1 MARRKFAVFSMS
13 FLDAICCGFGSVV
26 LIFMLITAQG
36 NAHVKKVTDD
46 RRSEALLVEQ
56 QVLDARRDLAD
67 IRNSLEVL
75 DRAKVTTQGLS
86 ERVLAELAAAKQELA
101 ESESEALARRTRLE
115 QLKADIA
122 SLEASTRRLED
133 QAQKPGGG
141 AAVRGFKGTGDRLY
155 LTGLRVGGQRVLIL
169 VDASASMLDETLVNI
184 LRMRNMSDDK
194 KLRSEKW
201 RQAVSIT
208 DWISTQIP
216 TTAQFQIYTFNTRP
230 EPLVEGSAGQWLK
243 LDAAT
248 LEKALNRLRHVVP
261 RDGTSLENAFAV
273 ARQLNPQPD
282 NLILITDGLPTQG
295 AQPPAKRLVDGDDRL
310 RFFERAVAVL
320 PKKLP
325 VSTILLPMEGDPAA
339 PSAFWNLAKATQGAF
354 MAPSRDWP

>member
-1 MARRKFAVFSMS
+1 VARRKFDVFSMS

-36 NAHVKKVTDD
+36 NSHVKKLTDD

-56 QVLDARRDLAD
+56 QLLDARKNLAEL
-67 IRNSLEVL
+67 RNSLEVL

-86 ERVLAELAAAKQELA
+86 ERVIAELDAAKQELA
-101 ESESEALARRTRLE
+101 ESENETLARRARLE

-122 SLEASTRRLED
+122 SLEESAKRLEG
-133 QAQKPGGG
+133 QAAKPGGG

-155 LTGLRVGGQRVLIL
+155 LTGMRVGGQHVLIL

-184 LRMRNMSDDK
+184 LRMRNMADDK

-201 RQAVSIT
+201 RQAVSIA

-216 TTAQFQIYTFNTRP
+216 TTAQFQIYTFNTHA
-230 EPLVEGSAGQWLK
+230 EPLVDGSAGQWLK
-243 LDAAT
+243 LDGPT
-248 LEKALNRLRHVVP
+248 LEKALNRLRKVVP
-261 RDGTSLENAFAV
+261 KDGTSLENAFAV

-282 NLILITDGLPTQG
+282 NLIVITDGLPTQG
-295 AQPPAKRLVDGDDRL
+295 AQPSTKKLVDGDDRL
-310 RFFERAVAVL
+310 RLFERAIAVL

-339 PSAFWNLAKATQGAF
+339 PSAFWNLAKATQGSF

>member
-1 MARRKFAVFSMS
+1 MARRKFDVFSMS

-36 NAHVKKVTDD
+36 NAHVKKVTED

-56 QVLDARRDLAD
+56 QLLDARKNLAELL
-67 IRNSLEVL
+67 NSLEVL
-75 DRAKVTTQGLS
+75 DKAKVMTQGLS
-86 ERVLAELAAAKQELA
+86 VRVLAELEAAKQELA
-101 ESESEALARRTRLE
+101 ESENETLARRARLE

-122 SLEASTRRLED
+122 ALEEGARRLEN
-133 QAQKPGGG
+133 QSQKSGGG
-141 AAVRGFKGTGDRLY
+141 ASVRGFKGTGDRLY
-155 LTGLRVGGQRVLIL
+155 LTGMRVGGQRVLIL

-201 RQAVSIT
+201 RQAVSIA

-216 TTAQFQIYTFNTRP
+216 TTAQFQIYTFNTRA

-243 LDAAT
+243 LDGPT
-248 LEKALNRLRHVVP
+248 LEKALNRLRKIVP
-261 RDGTSLENAFAV
+261 KDGTSLENAFAV

-295 AQPPAKRLVDGDDRL
+295 AQPPSKKLVDGDDRL
-310 RFFERAVAVL
+310 RFFERAIAAL
-320 PKKLP
+320 PKRLP

-339 PSAFWNLAKATQGAF
+339 PSAFWNLAKATQGSF